1 MSLQMALF
9 YYFLWPSSP
18 LHMCM
23 CVYIHV
29 CVYLFHI
36 FICSSVGGHLAC
48 FHILTIV
55 TSAAMNI
62 GVRASFPT
70 FL

>member
-1 MSLQMALF
+1 
-9 YYFLWPSSP
+9 
-18 LHMCM
+18 M
-23 CVYIHV
+23 CVYIYV

-62 GVRASFPT
+62 GVHASFRIRLFSGCMPRSGIDGSYGNS
-70 FL
+70 F